1 MLRTLIQKVTNR
13 ARQNPSSAGQTS
25 LHFGRVS
32 AIETATCR
40 ARVNVPDLGVETY
53 WLPVGQY
60 RTGANKSYWMPS
72 VGELIACWLDNK
84 GEQGILCGIYSAS
97 DPPPANS
104 LTELHLITGTI
115 VIQGD
120 LVITGN
126 IDQTGNYAQT
136 GHKSQDGV
144 LSITSTGNPING
156 KGIAVVGAVYSAGHA
171 LTSDGQ

>member
-1 MLRTLIQKVTNR
+1 MAGR
-13 ARQNPSSAGQTS
+13 ARHYPSSAGQTS

-60 RTGANKSYWMPS
+60 RTGSNKSYWMPS
-72 VGELIACWLDNK
+72 TGELVACLLDNK
-84 GEQGILCGIYSAS
+84 GEQGVILCGIYSAS
-97 DPPPANS
+97 DPPPANTP
-104 LTELHLITGTI
+104 TELHLITGTI
-115 VIQGD
+115 VIQGN

-126 IDQTGNYAQT
+126 INQTGNYSQT
-136 GHKSQDGV
+136 GNKSQDGV
-144 LSITSTGNPING
+144 LNITSTGNTING
-156 KGIAVVGAVYSAGHA
+156 KGIAVVGAVDSAGHA